1 MLAVEIS
8 RHGGPDVLVPVDR
21 ADPVPPRGEVLV
33 CNRWVGVNYVDLQH
47 REGRPYPVTL
57 PLVPGTEAAGTI
69 VAVGPGL
76 DAGLVG
82 TPVVHFGHL
91 AGVYAELTAVLLDY
105 VVPLPPDTPLDVAA
119 AVALSGTTAHVLT
132 SAAHRVGPGDVV
144 VVHAAAGATGG
155 AVVQR
160 AAAAG
165 ADVIAIASTAEKAAA
180 ATTLGAGHAIALRE
194 TPDPVA
200 AVMSA
205 SGGQGAD
212 VVYDAT
218 GRDTFEASLAML
230 ATRGTLV
237 LYGQSSGPVR
247 PFDPGRLSGITGDS
261 GSAGSLT
268 LRWVAASHYL
278 SGPHERARALTQPA
292 LGQQDPQVPG
302 AGLVGLGVPLA
313 AASRSGVGRLAHMRG
328 DPGRGQLL
336 GDIPPPRAPLHRE
349 RDIAAAG
356 EPHQPGPQAH
366 PVSRRDLA
374 APRLP
379 GHGAGIVEGQLLPV
393 NIQPAYDRH
402 RDLLKLRR
410 GA

>member
-21 ADPVPPRGEVLV
+21 ADPVPARGEVLV
-33 CNRWVGVNYVDLQH
+33 RNRWVGVNYVDLQH

-69 VAVGPGL
+69 VAAGPGV

-91 AGVYAELTAVLLDY
+91 AGVYAQLTAVPLDY
-105 VVPLPPDTPLDVAA
+105 VVPLPADIPLDVAA
-119 AVALSGTTAHVLT
+119 AVALSGTTAYVLT

-144 VVHAAAGATGG
+144 VVHAAAGAAGG

-278 SGPHERARALTQPA
+278 SSPQERARALTTV
-292 LGQQDPQVPG
+292 LDEV
-302 AGLVGLGVPLA
+302 
-313 AASRSGVGRLAHMRG
+313 RSGKFNPRIAGRF
-328 DPGRGQLL
+328 
-336 GDIPPPRAPLHRE
+336 PLRQ
-349 RDIAAAG
+349 AA
-356 EPHQPGPQAH
+356 QAH
-366 PVSRRDLA
+366 ALLARRTVQ
-374 APRLP
+374 
-379 GHGAGIVEGQLLPV
+379 GKLLLH
-393 NIQPAYDRH
+393 A
-402 RDLLKLRR
+402 
-410 GA
+410 